1 MIYLLDFIYSQK
13 KREELENIL
22 FSHHPNHNQRIYL
35 ISFLNSCCNMTKQ
48 DVDKLIKNHAKW
60 DDYTE
65 EVTDKHT
72 ASICHEP
79 RLFSEDFSSVA
90 DYSNNKPQYKK
101 CQDNSVFSKLNRSF
115 FDIAQQTAWE
125 YDVGKY
131 NIFGKMSWC
140 ADKHPIY
147 RSIEDKNGLL
157 LYLDLDCTDIKY
169 GWEIAK
175 RLYNLDNWST
185 FKYSG
190 SRGFHLCKLFNT
202 NHYQDLKE
210 QAEDY
215 YNSIKTNL
223 ISFGRDKNSD
233 KPVNIDTSSF
243 NRNRLVRGYCLN
255 LKSRRFSIPV
265 NEDQTIEEIID
276 ISSDINKVKQ
286 YLET

>member
-1 MIYLLDFIYSQK
+1 MLDFIFSNK
-13 KREELENIL
+13 KRSEIENIL
-22 FSHHPNHNQRIYL
+22 FSTHPGHSERLYL
-35 ISFLNSCCNMTKQ
+35 CGFLYNCCNLSGR
-48 DVDKLIKNHAKW
+48 DILKLIQHHSKW
-60 DDYTE
+60 LDFDIE
-65 EVTDKHT
+65 EASKHIN
-72 ASICHEP
+72 SICKGSP
-79 RLFSEDFSSVA
+79 VPYLFSEDFPSVA
-90 DYSNNKPQYKK
+90 KSDNKSQYKK
-101 CQDNSVFSKLNRSF
+101 CQDTSIFSKLNRSF

-175 RLYNLDNWST
+175 RLYNLGSWST

-215 YNSIKTNL
+215 YQSIKTNL
-223 ISFGRDKNSD
+223 VSFGRDKNND
-233 KPVNIDTSSF
+233 KPVNIDVSSF
-243 NRNRLVRGYCLN
+243 NRKRLVRGYCVN

-265 NEDQTIEEIID
+265 NEDQTIEEILD